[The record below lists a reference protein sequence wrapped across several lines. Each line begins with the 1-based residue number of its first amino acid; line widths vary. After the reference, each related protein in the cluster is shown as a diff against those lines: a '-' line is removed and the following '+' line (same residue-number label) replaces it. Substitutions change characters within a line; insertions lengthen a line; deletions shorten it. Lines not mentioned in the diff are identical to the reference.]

1 MNYLFYDD
9 ETANSQGRICSLGYE
24 VVDEDG
30 EVLDSFYSLI
40 NPESEFQ
47 LVNTSIHGI
56 DAACVLNKPTFIEVY
71 NDKLKALID
80 ECIFVS
86 HNAKGADLFHI
97 RKSLAAYGIEA
108 PKFNFIDTMDLAKR
122 LFPKGRRGLDC
133 ICEHYGIEI
142 QHYHHALDDAIA
154 CKKIYFKMIS
164 ELGKPDVE
172 SRPVGYVG
180 TSHHRSRCTNAINGS
195 DQTFYD
201 VLNELESEELRG
213 DISELNSIKN
223 LKIVVSGF
231 IDGYTREGI
240 KEALKAKGAK
250 PVGSISNRTAFL
262 SIGPNAGQSKIAD
275 ARNNNI
281 PVVSNEELLEL
292 LERLQ

>member
-24 VVDEDG
+24 VVDKDG
-30 EVLDSFYSLI
+30 EVLKSFYSLI

-56 DAACVLNKPTFIEVY
+56 DAACVLDAPTFIDVY
-71 NDKLKALID
+71 NDELKALID

-86 HNAKGADLFHI
+86 HNAKGADLSHI

-108 PKFNFIDTMDLAKR
+108 PEFNFIDTMDLAQQ
-122 LFPKGRRGLDC
+122 LFPKGRRSLEC
-133 ICEHYGIEI
+133 VCEHYGIEMPR
-142 QHYHHALDDAIA
+142 HHHALDDAIA
-154 CKKIYFKMIS
+154 CKQIFFKMIS

-180 TSHHRSRCTNAINGS
+180 TSHRRSRCTNAINGS

-201 VLNELESEELRG
+201 VLDELESEELRG
-213 DISELNSIKN
+213 DISELDSIEN

-231 IDGYTREGI
+231 IDGYTRDGI

-275 ARNNNI
+275 ARAHNV
-281 PVVSNEELLEL
+281 PVISNEELSEL
-292 LERLQ
+292 LERL